1 MARALK
7 ISYLPFRAMAEPTR
21 LILRFGGVP
30 YTDELVWGP
39 VFSRRRQQGD
49 YPFGKV
55 LGIQT
60 ILHWGSRA
68 LINLC

>member
-55 LGIQT
+55 LLPRDTDDSSLG
-60 ILHWGSRA
+60 LASPD
-68 LINLC
+68 